1 MSNIGNELGF
11 GSLASVAW
19 SDMSG
24 TDLTQSQ
31 LEALNAEISTDTTIS
46 AVLIELITGAVALG
60 TTSFRL
66 SDLSDAF
73 QFTNINTASPERDD
87 NANDWAVFISR
98 VTGNSLSA
106 STDLS
111 LSEWRRVAAELQ
123 NHASQQAS
131 KRDPNGAGGGIKS
144 VNGNWF
150 INGQEVSLLDAYMAV
165 RVNQVANFDDSLN
178 IYIAELN
185 RNNKLI
191 QAANEFLSLLRATKP
206 QSDDNLPTFENGHKY
221 RYISP
226 AQMIEFEAKW
236 GVQPI
241 REFLPNLPGA
251 TVGGGYAGYVDNN
264 VGFGTQN
271 VTDHSKYWD
280 GWIENVK
287 GYVDTKDT
295 ANQTVQQ
302 KLEQMTNRRSEVLDG
317 LTSFAKSQTQTGSV
331 FARNLG

>member
-185 RNNKLI
+185 ANNSLI
-191 QAANEFLSLLRATKP
+191 KAANEWLALLRQYKP
-206 QSDDNLPTFENGHKY
+206 SKDDQDGIIPSAKIQE
-221 RYISP
+221 IVD
-226 AQMIEFEAKW
+226 KW
-236 GVQPI
+236 GLDPI
-241 REFLPNLPGA
+241 A
-251 TVGGGYAGYVDNN
+251 TFHQNTDTWNGGEWRRT
-264 VGFGTQN
+264 GFKLFDSQIDT
-271 VTDHSKYWD
+271 
-280 GWIENVK
+280 VK
-287 GYVDTKDT
+287 GYIDGKDT
-295 ANQTVQQ
+295 DNQTVQQ

-331 FARNLG
+331 FSRNLG

>member
-1 MSNIGNELGF
+1 MPNISNELGF

-31 LEALNAEISTDTTIS
+31 LEALNADITAGTTIS

-66 SDLSDAF
+66 SDLGDAF
-73 QFTNINTASPERDD
+73 QFTDINTASPERGD
-87 NANDWAVFISR
+87 NANHWAVFISR
-98 VTGNSLSA
+98 VTGNPLSA
-106 STDLS
+106 STELS

-131 KRDPNGAGGGIKS
+131 RRDPNGAGGGIKS

-185 RNNKLI
+185 RNNQWIK
-191 QAANEFLSLLRATKP
+191 AANDWLSILRAAKP
-206 QSDDNLPTFENGHKY
+206 GGDGLDGAVISRQTFLDFEARWGFNAIVTFMPQFNFGSVNYYDAGWQGLQWTAPYAKKYDAAIDNL
-221 RYISP
+221 
-226 AQMIEFEAKW
+226 
-236 GVQPI
+236 
-241 REFLPNLPGA
+241 
-251 TVGGGYAGYVDNN
+251 
-264 VGFGTQN
+264 
-271 VTDHSKYWD
+271 
-280 GWIENVK
+280 K
-287 GYVDTKDT
+287 GLIDSKDT
-295 ANQTVQQ
+295 ENQTVQQ

>member
-185 RNNKLI
+185 RNNQWIK
-191 QAANEFLSLLRATKP
+191 AANEWLSILRAAKP
-206 QSDDNLPTFENGHKY
+206 TGDTDGTLIPPKKFKDFEARWGFNAITTFMPEFAIAESKDYYGDSWGGWLWYKATNKNYDAAIDNL
-221 RYISP
+221 
-226 AQMIEFEAKW
+226 
-236 GVQPI
+236 
-241 REFLPNLPGA
+241 
-251 TVGGGYAGYVDNN
+251 
-264 VGFGTQN
+264 
-271 VTDHSKYWD
+271 
-280 GWIENVK
+280 K
-287 GYVDTKDT
+287 GLIDSKDT
-295 ANQTVQQ
+295 ENQTVQQ